1 MSKPYDPAAS
11 NPSRVVEL
19 LRSLGKRDSGPMPA
33 VEPPPDVE
41 PLADDPGS
49 GPVATPDPAR

>member
-1 MSKPYDPAAS
+1 MSKPYDPAAPS
-11 NPSRVVEL
+11 PSRVVEL

-33 VEPPPDVE
+33 VEPPADLE

-49 GPVATPDPAR
+49 GPVVTRDPAR